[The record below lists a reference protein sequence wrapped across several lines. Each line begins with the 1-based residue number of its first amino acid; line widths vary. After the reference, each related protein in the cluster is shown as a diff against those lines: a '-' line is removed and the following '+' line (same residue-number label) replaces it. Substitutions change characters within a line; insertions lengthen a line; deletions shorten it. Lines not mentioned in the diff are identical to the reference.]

1 MARRF
6 NTVGSCEPE
15 QHYILDAKERLPQV
29 KALVNKGAYFWLH
42 GPRQT
47 GKTTAMTQ
55 WATQLTQKSKYAA
68 IVVSVNSL
76 EPSTEQTSMLE
87 EESFLHDLR
96 EAARPLP
103 EDLQPPDWGY
113 QVGGQRIR
121 SALTTWAEACPR
133 PLVIFF
139 DDVETLEG
147 KALTLFLRQLWRG
160 AKERPQRFPQSI
172 ALMGLQDINSLTVGS
187 QINTPGSLFHQL
199 RTSTLAIQSFTLEE
213 VANVYQ
219 KHTDATGQLFTLEA
233 VDRAFE
239 LTQGQPWLVNAI
251 GQHAISHTEEPI
263 ESIHMEAAATHLL
276 QQQNQHYTIPLDHL
290 TSRLFHPANRA
301 ILEAIFV
308 EKPIHASVQDM
319 QRLVALGL
327 CQVESSGGLVIAN
340 PLYRELM
347 LQELSRPAIAS
358 LGYLDPSWRNPDGT
372 VNLKQCWEAFCDLW
386 QHQGDALMQTIAY
399 SDIAPYLAVMAFFH
413 HVVHPEGSLTQTH
426 NLRQQYV
433 KLMLS
438 VASLD
443 VIIHIM
449 VWTDEYPDP
458 KEKGLMHLETILSQ
472 QSVRHAGLII
482 VDQRSDRSP
491 CHKRTRLESATTSKG
506 LALTLIRG

>member
-1 MARRF
+1 MACRF
-6 NTVGSCEPE
+6 NTVGFSHPE
-15 QHYILDAKERLPQV
+15 EHYVLAAKERLPQV
-29 KALVNKGAYFWLH
+29 KALVSQGAYFWLH

-47 GKTTAMTQ
+47 GKTTAMRQ
-55 WATQLTQKSKYAA
+55 WATTLTQRSKYAA

-76 EPSTEQTSMLE
+76 EPSSGQTNILE

-96 EAARPLP
+96 EAARTLP

-121 SALTTWAEACPR
+121 SALTNWAEACPR
-133 PLVIFF
+133 PLVLFF
-139 DDVETLEG
+139 DDIDTLDG
-147 KALTLFLRQLWRG
+147 KALTCFLRQLWSG
-160 AKERPQRFPQSI
+160 AQERPQRFPQSM
-172 ALMGLQDINSLTVGS
+172 AFVGLQDINCLPVGA
-187 QINTPGSLFHQL
+187 QLNTPGSLFHQL
-199 RTSTLAIQSFTLEE
+199 RTSTLALQPFTLEE

-219 KHTDATGQLFTLEA
+219 KHTDASGQLFTLEA

-263 ESIHMEAAATHLL
+263 ESIHIEAAATHLL
-276 QQQNQHYTIPLDHL
+276 QQQNHHYTIPLDHL
-290 TSRLFHPANRA
+290 TSRLFHPSTRS

-308 EKPIHASVQDM
+308 EKPISASVQDM

-327 CQVESSGGLVIAN
+327 CQVEASGGLVIAN
-340 PLYRELM
+340 PLYRELI
-347 LQELSRPAIAS
+347 LQELSRTAIAS
-358 LGYLDPSWRNPDGT
+358 LGYLDPTWRNPDGT
-372 VNLKQCWEAFCDLW
+372 VNLKQCWDAFCDLW
-386 QHQGDALMQTIAY
+386 RHQGDALIQTIAY
-399 SDIAPYLAVMAFFH
+399 TAIAPYLAVMAFFH

-433 KLMLS
+433 QILLS

-443 VIIHIM
+443 IIIHVM

-458 KEKGLMHLETILSQ
+458 KDRGVMHLESILSQ
-472 QSVRHAGLII
+472 QPVPHAGLIL

-491 CHKRTRLESATTSKG
+491 CHKRTRLESATTSNG
-506 LALTLIRG
+506 LALTIIRG